1 MKKILIVDDEKFI
14 RNGISAIISNNF
26 PELFQIEL
34 AKNGQE
40 ALEIMKKIEFD
51 LVITDINMPFINGI
65 DFIKEIRQ
73 IFGELDIIVIS
84 GYDEFEYAR
93 QCMKYGVKNY
103 LLKPIND
110 KELVEIVKEAMT
122 SDNEVIREINEDEKK
137 LEYVY
142 IEKAKDYIE
151 KNYYKDI
158 NMAVV
163 SNYVSLNYSYFSSI
177 FNRDTGMNFSDYL
190 NFVRVE
196 KAKVLLKNID
206 YKIHEVSEMVGYKNP
221 KHFTK
226 NFKKFTKLTPVEYR
240 ILK

>member
-51 LVITDINMPFINGI
+51 LVITDINMPFMNGI
-65 DFIKEIRQ
+65 DFIKEISQ
-73 IFGELDIIVIS
+73 IFGELNVIVIS

-93 QCMKYGVKNY
+93 KCMKYGVKNY

-110 KELVEIVKEAMT
+110 KELVEIVKETMT
-122 SDNEVIREINEDEKK
+122 SDNEVISEINEDEKK

-206 YKIHEVSEMVGYKNP
+206 YKIHEVSEIVGYKNP

-240 ILK
+240 ISK

>member
-73 IFGELDIIVIS
+73 IFGELNIIVIS

-110 KELVEIVKEAMT
+110 KELVEIVKET
-122 SDNEVIREINEDEKK
+122 IKSNNEVISEINEDEKK